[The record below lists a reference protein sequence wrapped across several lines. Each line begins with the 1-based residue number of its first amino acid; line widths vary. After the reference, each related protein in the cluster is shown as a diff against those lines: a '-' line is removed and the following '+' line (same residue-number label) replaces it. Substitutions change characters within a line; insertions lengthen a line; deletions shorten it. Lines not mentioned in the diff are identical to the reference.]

1 MADQD
6 RSRQY
11 MYYIYKKFSIEKN
24 IQIKLIFNPIAV
36 ESSVVASVVFGGSV
50 GCKLNTVDTVDTVD
64 AVDTVDDV

>member
-1 MADQD
+1 MADHG

-24 IQIKLIFNPIAV
+24 IQIKLILSPIAV

-50 GCKLNTVDTVDTVD
+50 GCKLNTVDAVD
-64 AVDTVDDV
+64 AVGAVDDV